1 MYGKKTKH
9 QQSLLES
16 FDPRPVKY
24 HGTACASL
32 KDSLQA
38 TKGMGLSTSVLFDK
52 SARVWKPPGNDVN
65 ERSQTPL
72 EYNIPS
78 KKVIQAEVIAFKE
91 SLTVSEADVCRIER
105 ETRDQRDSLKWFQ
118 SRPFELQPHIL
129 LKSVDV
135 DIQHHL
141 MLLFYICLGLTTK
154 RERTLFQ

>member
-1 MYGKKTKH
+1 MMISEAKFQKHVYGKKTKH

-32 KDSLQA
+32 KDSLEA

-91 SLTVSEADVCRIER
+91 SLAVSEADIFAVLKGRQGTK
-105 ETRDQRDSLKWFQ
+105 ETL
-118 SRPFELQPHIL
+118 
-129 LKSVDV
+129 
-135 DIQHHL
+135 
-141 MLLFYICLGLTTK
+141 
-154 RERTLFQ
+154 

>member
-1 MYGKKTKH
+1 M
-9 QQSLLES
+9 ES

-32 KDSLQA
+32 KDSLEA
-38 TKGMGLSTSVLFDK
+38 TKRTGLCIFDK

-91 SLTVSEADVCRIER
+91 SLAVSEADICRIER

-118 SRPFELQPHIL
+118 SQPFELQPHIL

-135 DIQHHL
+135 EIQHHL
-141 MLLFYICLGLTTK
+141 MLLFYICLGLTTT